1 MLLPISYFLNDDANV
16 FIINMNNNIKAIGI
30 NITNF
35 FTIKNTKITIKI
47 TKDLRKTRIFSLDN
61 LWFSHRDSK

>member
-1 MLLPISYFLNDDANV
+1 
-16 FIINMNNNIKAIGI
+16 MNNNIKAIGI

-61 LWFSHRDSK
+61 LWLSHRDSK